1 MYTKLLFF
9 PKESR
14 ASWRPNVREK
24 EKVAGAL
31 FFSAPLPNGIL
42 LLCRGEEGNR
52 DWQTTFSILSL
63 SSGLEWKWGKFF
75 FLLPTSFRY
84 QRTGSLDVVITILMA
99 LMNSAQ
105 KVQISCLSTFFQKY
119 FSNLYFLC
127 IYIPSRKHLEKT
139 LRDREASSNA
149 RKWQNFLAPTHSL
162 LRWLRT
168 EKGFLSPPAPLSE
181 RTVGCATWELGCEE
195 ERCGNHQRKCE
206 QPRNAFLVVQAI

>member
-31 FFSAPLPNGIL
+31 FFSAPLPNGILL

-105 KVQISCLSTFFQKY
+105 KVQISCLSTFFKDI
-119 FSNLYFLC
+119 FP
-127 IYIPSRKHLEKT
+127 IYIFSAFTFLHANTWKRRSAIGKLLLMRGSGKTFWPPLTRSCDGCGRKKVFFLPPHHLANGRSGAQLGNWGAKKNAAAT
-139 LRDREASSNA
+139 TNANASS
-149 RKWQNFLAPTHSL
+149 QEMH
-162 LRWLRT
+162 
-168 EKGFLSPPAPLSE
+168 FLSSK
-181 RTVGCATWELGCEE
+181 
-195 ERCGNHQRKCE
+195 Q
-206 QPRNAFLVVQAI
+206 